1 MVLEQD
7 SMITSKM
14 HYDLIKIQLNQLE
27 LQLQNDKR
35 QKVLGKGAFKKNLM
49 SEVIQCFI
57 FQLNDL
63 QRAIPC
69 AYTYLQKNPE
79 DQEMHQLMEEYK
91 SQYDL
96 SGYLTDHEEQPYE
109 VRTRSL
115 INHFLYNIHS
125 IIES

>member
-1 MVLEQD
+1 MFC
-7 SMITSKM
+7 S
-14 HYDLIKIQLNQLE
+14 
-27 LQLQNDKR
+27 
-35 QKVLGKGAFKKNLM
+35 
-49 SEVIQCFI
+49 
-57 FQLNDL
+57 QLNDL

-109 VRTRSL
+109 VRTASPL
-115 INHFLYNIHS
+115 SFIKHFLYRIQS
-125 IIES
+125 TL

>member
-1 MVLEQD
+1 M
-7 SMITSKM
+7 TS
-14 HYDLIKIQLNQLE
+14 
-27 LQLQNDKR
+27 DKKFLV
-35 QKVLGKGAFKKNLM
+35 KVPLKKPYE
-49 SEVIQCFI
+49 SEVIQCFV

-96 SGYLTDHEEQPYE
+96 SGYLTDHEEQTYE